1 MKAGPSSQRGSQVT
15 APSCHRMWADDFDGG
30 RRFRRSWPGPEILV
44 GRAEESPMY
53 AAVRRYEGITD
64 DAEAGR
70 LGGESFIPLLE
81 EAPGFVCYYWID
93 AGNGALASLSVFD
106 DKARADEA
114 VRPAHAGVLEKAAA
128 LTQNPP

>member
-44 GRAEESPMY
+44 GRTEESPMY
-53 AAVRRYEGITD
+53 AAVRVYEGITD

-70 LGGESFIPLLE
+70 LVGESFIPLLE
-81 EAPGFVCYYWID
+81 EGPGFVCYYWI
-93 AGNGALASLSVFD
+93 APGNGAMASLSVFD
-106 DKARADEA
+106 HKPGADEP
-114 VRPAHAGVLEKAAA
+114 VRPRHAWVRENAA
-128 LTQNPP
+128 

>member
-30 RRFRRSWPGPEILV
+30 RRFRRSCPGPEILV

-70 LGGESFIPLLE
+70 LVGESFIPLLE
-81 EAPGFVCYYWID
+81 DGPGFVCYSWID
-93 AGNGALASLSVFD
+93 AGNVPMEAIGVF
-106 DKARADEA
+106 
-114 VRPAHAGVLEKAAA
+114 VEKA
-128 LTQNPP
+128 